1 MSWLILGDFNYV
13 NSPMEKQLGV
23 LPTWYELKDSV
34 DCCLALGF
42 HDAQTTGCYYTWA
55 VTPAEV
61 KTAVLQISDNKAP
74 GLDSYTSCFFRK
86 TWNIVGDLVCK
97 VVMDFFRSRRML
109 RQLNHTIIALVSKF
123 RHSPLIAY
131 YRPISRS
138 NVIYK
143 VIIKIIAN
151 RLSPALE
158 HLIDSSQAAF
168 FGGRNITNNI
178 FLAQEM
184 VRRYSR
190 KLISPRCT
198 MNIDLL
204 RHLIRSH
211 GRFSPEYSTVALNG
225 SLHGFFSGKE
235 GLRQGD
241 PMSLALVLLCME
253 FFSCLIKRNTSNSDF
268 NFHPKCEKLRLPTS
282 SLPMILYCFSR
293 RPSIYPYFD
302 GASPRVQ
309 GHFWVYLRGASL
321 WDWQPKKG
329 DSHPFDD
336 LMRFEIESSLI
347 SGLQMQ
353 QFGIWRSGPTVRD
366 LRHPKPI
373 STSGRNLQEN
383 LGKLQFGRHSY
394 RLSTHSFCDLNY
406 GKSWQRDRLIFLQQ
420 DPSFSL
426 CINSNE
432 SAKQLFFECPFSDY
446 VWSHI
451 RQWLDITRCMSILLG
466 VVKWLKKGKTG
477 FSMLNKA
484 WYLTLA
490 CTVYSLWRHQNEII
504 FECTNLNPEGLVIFI
519 KITVYRLI
527 LTLFPQEV

>member
-1 MSWLILGDFNYV
+1 MVKRNTARNSILAVTKSDGCIITFAPEIAQKFIGFYTSLLDTEDQTRPADDGVFEWGPMLTLELASDF
-13 NSPMEKQLGV
+13 
-23 LPTWYELKDSV
+23 
-34 DCCLALGF
+34 CR
-42 HDAQTTGCYYTWA
+42 A

-74 GLDSYTSCFFRK
+74 GPDSYTSCFFRK

-123 RHSPLIAY
+123 RHSPLVAD

-168 FGGRNITNNI
+168 VGGRNITNNI

-225 SLHGFFSGKE
+225 SLHGFFSGKK

-268 NFHPKCEKLRLPTS
+268 NFHPKCEKLKITH
-282 SLPMILYCFSR
+282 ILFANDLILFSR
-293 RPSIYPYFD
+293 GDLPSI
-302 GASPRVQ
+302 
-309 GHFWVYLRGASL
+309 HI
-321 WDWQPKKG
+321 
-329 DSHPFDD
+329 
-336 LMRFEIESSLI
+336 LMERLQEFKDI
-347 SGLQMQ
+347 SGLS
-353 QFGIWRSGPTVRD
+353 FNTSKSSIFTAGIQND
-366 LRHPKPI
+366 M
-373 STSGRNLQEN
+373 
-383 LGKLQFGRHSY
+383 
-394 RLSTHSFCDLNY
+394 
-406 GKSWQRDRLIFLQQ
+406 
-420 DPSFSL
+420 
-426 CINSNE
+426 
-432 SAKQLFFECPFSDY
+432 
-446 VWSHI
+446 
-451 RQWLDITRCMSILLG
+451 LD
-466 VVKWLKKGKTG
+466 
-477 FSMLNKA
+477 
-484 WYLTLA
+484 
-490 CTVYSLWRHQNEII
+490 
-504 FECTNLNPEGLVIFI
+504 
-519 KITVYRLI
+519 
-527 LTLFPQEV
+527 